1 MCAHI
6 YTGVWGAQIRDRILA
21 LHAANAEVRLQTR
34 DAKDLQSDLLH
45 MEVRALS
52 HALCSAPIP
61 FSPDPSPLDG
71 GRRRCD
77 NPRTRR

>member
-52 HALCSAPIP
+52 HALCAAPIP
-61 FSPDPSPLDG
+61 FSPDPNPLDG